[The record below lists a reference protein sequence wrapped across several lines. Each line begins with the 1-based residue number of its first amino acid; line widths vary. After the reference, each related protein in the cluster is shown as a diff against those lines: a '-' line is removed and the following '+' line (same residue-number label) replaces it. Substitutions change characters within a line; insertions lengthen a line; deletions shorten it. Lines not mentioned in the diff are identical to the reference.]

1 MMSKIYAG
9 MFRKKNNDLRHM
21 TFVKL
26 DDLPQTF
33 LETKIKDGSKKRA
46 MPTGMELVWDLDA
59 SDFRVFNFSSQV
71 GDLKEMEMSD
81 DEKSKI
87 FANKS
92 LTL

>member
-26 DDLPQTF
+26 DDVPDTF
-33 LETKIKDGSKKRA
+33 LETKIKDTSKDRT
-46 MPTGMELVWDLDA
+46 MPTGMELVWDLDKA
-59 SDFRVFNFSSQV
+59 DFRVFNYTAQV
-71 GDLKEMEMSD
+71 GDLREMDMTD
-81 DEKSKI
+81 DEKNKL

-92 LTL
+92 LTT